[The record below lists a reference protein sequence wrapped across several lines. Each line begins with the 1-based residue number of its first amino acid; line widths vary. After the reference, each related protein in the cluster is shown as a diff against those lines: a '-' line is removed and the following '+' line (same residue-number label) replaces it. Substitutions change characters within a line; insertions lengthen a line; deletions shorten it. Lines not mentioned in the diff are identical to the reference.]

1 MDNMPVEKMPETG
14 LISDFEPP
22 WYYAAEESSLKE
34 GKLLHVEPAGR
45 NVLLLK
51 AGEQIHAFSNLCPH
65 ARCPMDKGR
74 LEDFV
79 LTCPCHG
86 RRFDVRTG
94 ECLNDFLKLRRYEAK
109 SEGGL
114 IGVKLE

>member
-1 MDNMPVEKMPETG
+1 MPDENMPETG
-14 LISDFEPP
+14 PSSGFEPP
-22 WYYAAEESSLKE
+22 WYYVAEESSLKE
-34 GKLLHVEPAGR
+34 GKLLHVEPSGR

-51 AGEQIHAFSNLCPH
+51 AEGQVHAFSNLCPH

-74 LEDFV
+74 LEDFI

-86 RRFDVRTG
+86 RRFDVRTE
-94 ECLNDFLKLRRYEAK
+94 ECLNDSLKLRRYESK
-109 SEGGL
+109 SEGGR